1 MKKFISLVL
10 ITTLI
15 FPSVQALAF
24 IKHADHNI
32 ISSASITTQKFELK
46 PLPYSYDSLEPYID
60 TQTMILH
67 HDKHH
72 QAYVD
77 NLNNALS
84 KHPDL
89 NYNSLEDLLL
99 NIDKLPEDIKIA
111 VKNNGGGDYNH
122 NFFWSI
128 MGPNK
133 GGNPT
138 EDLGRAIERDF
149 GSLKVFKEEFK
160 KAALGRFG
168 SGWAWLASDKDGKL
182 TIISTA
188 NQDTLIPLGL
198 TPIIAIDVW
207 EHAYY
212 LKYQNRRADYI
223 ENWWNVVNWDQAQEN
238 YKNRK

>member
-1 MKKFISLVL
+1 MKKLISLVL
-10 ITTLI
+10 ISILL
-15 FPSVQALAF
+15 FPLTQTMAVSISINDNVASST
-24 IKHADHNI
+24 I
-32 ISSASITTQKFELK
+32 IMKKFELK
-46 PLPYSYDSLEPYID
+46 PLPYSYDALEPYID
-60 TQTMILH
+60 AETMMLH

-72 QAYVD
+72 QSYVD

-84 KHPDL
+84 KHPDIQF
-89 NYNSLEDLLL
+89 NSLEELLL
-99 NIDKLPEDIKIA
+99 NVDKLPADIQIA
-111 VKNNGGGDYNH
+111 IKNNAGGVYNH
-122 NFFWSI
+122 NFFWTI

-133 GGNPT
+133 GGSPT

-149 GSLKVFKEEFK
+149 GSFKAFKDEFK

-182 TIISTA
+182 SIVSTA
-188 NQDTLIPLGL
+188 NQDTLLPLGL
-198 TPIIAIDVW
+198 TPIIVIDVW

-223 ENWWNVVNWDQAQEN
+223 ENWWNVVDWNKAQEN